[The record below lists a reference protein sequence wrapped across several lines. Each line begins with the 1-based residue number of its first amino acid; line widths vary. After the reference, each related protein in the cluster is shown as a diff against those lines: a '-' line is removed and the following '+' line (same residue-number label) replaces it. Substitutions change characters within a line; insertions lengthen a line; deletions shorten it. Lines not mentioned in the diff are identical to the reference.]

1 MKIMFKKYFAQLT
14 TALVLCSTAG
24 VALAQTTNTNAPAAA
39 APAAAPDNTPKP
51 DAQGYNTGAAS
62 DAADASNTPLIV
74 PAPTDLSDA
83 DKKDTNKVAAY
94 NTAKAAFDT
103 YTKQATAEPLA
114 VRIMDGVGH
123 NRVAINFMWT
133 LVTGFLVMFMQAGF
147 ALVETG
153 LCRAKNAGHTMSM
166 NFMIYPLGMLGFYVC
181 GFAFMFGGM
190 NSPLTPNP
198 GTISTMGGYGG
209 LNHELGFTLGGH
221 FIGLL
226 GWKGFMLQGAGYDT
240 AAFALF
246 LFQMVFMDTTAT
258 IPTGGAAERWKFSAF
273 MIYGA
278 CIGTIMYPVFG
289 NWVWGNGWLSQMG
302 VNWGIG
308 HGHVDFAGSSVVH
321 MQGGVICLIF
331 CWLIGPRYGKYDANG
346 KVAHPIIPHN
356 IPFVMLGTFILAF
369 GWFGFNPGSSLA
381 GTELRI
387 AVVAVNT
394 MLASATG
401 ALGAT
406 LWMWWVRTKKPDPSM
421 MCNGMLAGLVAITC
435 PCAFVSAG
443 GASILGLVAGV
454 LVVESVFFFDKI
466 GIDDCVGAIS
476 VHGVNGA
483 WGCLSL
489 GLFADGTYGEG
500 WNGVPG
506 KVTGLFYGG
515 GFGQLTAEF
524 IGVVVCFVTLSVLSL
539 VVYYIAEKLVGNR
552 VAKDVEIEGLDMPEM
567 GVPGYA
573 GFVMDKASE
582 TPMLAGDHYSG
593 APATKSKSLAT

>member
-1 MKIMFKKYFAQLT
+1 MMKPIIYSLAILAACCCGT
-14 TALVLCSTAG
+14 LRADDTNTVAG
-24 VALAQTTNTNAPAAA
+24 TNAPAAA
-39 APAAAPDNTPKP
+39 PASTEQKP
-51 DAQGYNTGAAS
+51 DPAGTATGM
-62 DAADASNTPLIV
+62 AADAQS
-74 PAPTDLSDA
+74 PAGSF
-83 DKKDTNKVAAY
+83 V
-94 NTAKAAFDT
+94 
-103 YTKQATAEPLA
+103 ATAPAELSADDLKDPAKVKTYNEAKKAYADYVAQSKVEPLA
-114 VRIMDGVGH
+114 VKLADPVGH

-133 LVTGFLVMFMQAGF
+133 LITGFLVMFMQAGF

-166 NFMIYPLGMLGFYVC
+166 NFMIYPMGMLGFYLC

-190 NSPLTPNP
+190 ADPLSPN
-198 GTISTMGGYGG
+198 GGGISTMGGYPG
-209 LNHELGFTLGGH
+209 LNHELGFHIGGK

-273 MIYGA
+273 MIYG
-278 CIGTIMYPVFG
+278 CFIGTIVYPIFG
-289 NWVWGNGWLSQMG
+289 NWVWGGGWLANLG
-302 VNWGIG
+302 ANFGLG

-321 MQGGVICLIF
+321 MQGGVIALIF
-331 CWLIGPRYGKYDANG
+331 AWLIGPRYGKYDRDG
-346 KVAHPIIPHN
+346 KLVHPITPHSIPM
-356 IPFVMLGTFILAF
+356 VMLGTFILAF

-381 GTELRI
+381 GTDLRI

-443 GASILGLVAGV
+443 GACLIGLIAG
-454 LVVESVFFFDKI
+454 LIVVESVFFLDKK
-466 GIDDCVGAIS
+466 GIDDPVGAIS

-489 GLFADGTYGEG
+489 GLFADGTYGDG
-500 WNGVPG
+500 WNAVSGTVR
-506 KVTGLFYGG
+506 GLFYGG
-515 GFGQLTAEF
+515 GLSQFWAEL
-524 IGVVVCFVTLSVLSL
+524 IGVTTCFITLSALSL
-539 VVYYIAEKLVGNR
+539 VVYYIGEKLVGNR
-552 VAKDVEIEGLDMPEM
+552 VSKEDEIEGLDVPEM
-567 GVPGYA
+567 GVTGYA
-573 GFVMDKASE
+573 GMVMDKQSE
-582 TPMLAGDHYSG
+582 TPMLKGDSYMGGVRERS
-593 APATKSKSLAT
+593 TVSS

>member
-1 MKIMFKKYFAQLT
+1 MTKKFITSLAVLSLLGTLSLSNLRAQD
-14 TALVLCSTAG
+14 
-24 VALAQTTNTNAPAAA
+24 TNMAAMATTNAPAAPVVTQPTPDPA
-39 APAAAPDNTPKP
+39 GTNTGLSVDAQSPLGTFIVNAPAELSGD
-51 DAQGYNTGAAS
+51 
-62 DAADASNTPLIV
+62 
-74 PAPTDLSDA
+74 DL
-83 DKKDTNKVAAY
+83 KDTNKVAAY
-94 NTAKAAFDT
+94 KDAKKSFDDYTA
-103 YTKQATAEPLA
+103 QAKLEPLA
-114 VRIMDGVGH
+114 VKLSDSVGH

-166 NFMIYPLGMLGFYVC
+166 NFMIYPMGMLGFYLC

-190 NSPLTPNP
+190 ADTASAVN
-198 GTISTMGGYGG
+198 GGIGTMGGYTG
-209 LNHELGFTLGGH
+209 LNHEFGIHLGGK
-221 FIGLL
+221 FFGLL
-226 GWKGFMLQGAGYDT
+226 GMKGFLLQGAGYDT

-273 MIYGA
+273 MIYGC

-289 NWVWGNGWLSQMG
+289 NWVWGNGWLANLG
-302 VNWGIG
+302 VLFPGLG

-331 CWLIGPRYGKYDANG
+331 CWLIGKRHGKYNKEG
-346 KVAHPIIPHN
+346 KIVHPITPHN

-381 GTELRI
+381 GTDLRI

-401 ALGAT
+401 AVGAT
-406 LWMWWVRTKKPDPSM
+406 LWMWWFKTKKPDPSM

-443 GASILGLVAGV
+443 GASLLGLIAGI
-454 LVVESVFFFDKI
+454 LVVESVFFFEKM

-489 GLFADGTYGEG
+489 GLFADGTYGDG
-500 WNGVPG
+500 WNGVSG
-506 KVTGLFYGG
+506 TVKGLFYGG
-515 GFGQLTAEF
+515 GMGQLWAEL
-524 IGVVVCFVTLSVLSL
+524 IGVTTCFITLSILSII
-539 VVYYIAEKLVGNR
+539 VYFIAEKIVGNR
-552 VAKDVEIEGLDMPEM
+552 VSLEDEIEGLDVPEM
-567 GVPGYA
+567 GVPGYG
-573 GFVMDKASE
+573 GFVMDKQAE
-582 TPMLAGDHYSG
+582 TPMA
-593 APATKSKSLAT
+593 KV